1 MYKRID
7 MLTIKN
13 YIEIVNTKIRD
24 TTVFI
29 ASIEETDTQ
38 YRIIVANNH
47 NIGFDMSLERNP
59 IGRGNTALY
68 ELWFWDKDGNVQ
80 RSLLSKNKID
90 TKRKMVKRITE
101 LIIK

>member
-1 MYKRID
+1 

-29 ASIEETDTQ
+29 HSIEETDTQ
-38 YRIIVANNH
+38 YRIVVANNH
-47 NIGFDMSLERNP
+47 NIGFDMSLERTP
-59 IGRGNTALY
+59 IGRNDTALY
-68 ELWFWDKDGNVQ
+68 ELWYWDNNGNVQ
-80 RSLLSKNKID
+80 RSLLAKD
-90 TKRKMVKRITE
+90 KRKMIKRITE

>member
-1 MYKRID
+1 MYKRFD
-7 MLTIKN
+7 MLTIKH

-38 YRIIVANNH
+38 YRIVVANN
-47 NIGFDMSLERNP
+47 NFIGFDMSLERNP
-59 IGRGNTALY
+59 IGRGDTALY

-90 TKRKMVKRITE
+90 TKRKMIKRITE

>member
-1 MYKRID
+1 
-7 MLTIKN
+7 MLTIRN

-38 YRIIVANNH
+38 YRIIVANSH

-59 IGRGNTALY
+59 IGRGDTALY
-68 ELWFWDKDGNVQ
+68 ELWYWDKDGNVQ

-90 TKRKMVKRITE
+90 TKRKMIKRITE

>member
-1 MYKRID
+1 

-29 ASIEETDTQ
+29 HSIEETDTQ
-38 YRIIVANNH
+38 YRIVVANNH
-47 NIGFDMSLERNP
+47 NIGFDMSLERTP
-59 IGRGNTALY
+59 IGRNDTALY
-68 ELWFWDKDGNVQ
+68 ELWYWDNNGNVQ
-80 RSLLSKNKID
+80 RSLLAKDKIN
-90 TKRKMVKRITE
+90 TKRKMIKRITE

>member
-1 MYKRID
+1 

-13 YIEIVNTKIRD
+13 YIEIVNTAIRD
-24 TTVFI
+24 TSVFI
-29 ASIEETDTQ
+29 ASIEETETQ
-38 YRIIVANNH
+38 YRITIANNH
-47 NIGFDMSLERNP
+47 NIGFEMSLERTP
-59 IGRGNTALY
+59 IGRGETALY

-90 TKRKMVKRITE
+90 TKRKMIKRITE